1 MEQWQSAAGAFVV
14 QFRRETD
21 IGAGRLTGRVEH
33 IATYRAARFDSLDQ
47 LLAFMAEVLEEV
59 TARQEG

>member
-21 IGAGRLTGRVEH
+21 IGAGRLSGRVEH
-33 IATYRAARFDSLDQ
+33 IASYRAARFNSLDQ
-47 LLAFMAEVLEEV
+47 LMMFMAEVLAEV
-59 TARQEG
+59 NAREQE